1 MLLGFYCW
9 RNHLLGGLL
18 LLLLFLLGVSFV
30 LFWYWFRLRRWW
42 GSLLLFLLFLS
53 NEQADNIFCLDHV
66 VLINLEFT
74 EDVVN
79 LSLGHLL
86 PPGHQSMLKHLGV
99 NFALKVISF
108 ECLDNEVIGVVT
120 LSGHLLLEHL
130 DHVVVG
136 AGAPNLAE
144 QFVKFSFCH
153 QDTNVVKSSTK
164 VIFVDCA
171 ILVDV
176 HQLEALSVHLQLLL
190 GETSFILSLPHL
202 VVKSFY

>member
-66 VLINLEFT
+66 VFINLEFT

-79 LSLGHLL
+79 LSLGHLV
-86 PPGHQSMLKHLGV
+86 PPGHQGMCEHLGV
-99 NFALKVISF
+99 NLTLKIISLESLDDEVVRVVALS
-108 ECLDNEVIGVVT
+108 
-120 LSGHLLLEHL
+120 SHLLLEHL
-130 DHVVVG
+130 YHVVVV
-136 AGAPNLAE
+136 AGAANLAQQLIE
-144 QFVKFSFCH
+144 FSFCH
-153 QDTNVVKSSTK
+153 EDTNIVESSTK
-164 VIFVDCA
+164 IIFVDCA

-176 HQLEALSVHLQLLL
+176 HQLKALSVHLQLLL
-190 GETSFILSLPHL
+190 GEASLILSLPH
-202 VVKSFY
+202 SE